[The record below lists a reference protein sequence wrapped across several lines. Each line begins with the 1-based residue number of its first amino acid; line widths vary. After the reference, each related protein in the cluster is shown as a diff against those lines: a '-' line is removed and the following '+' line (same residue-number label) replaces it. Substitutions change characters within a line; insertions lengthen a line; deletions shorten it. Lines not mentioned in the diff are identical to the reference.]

1 MRMINVEKRINSFEL
16 KIENY
21 TFESKKIHG
30 LIGQNGSGK
39 TTLLK
44 IISGILDIDNGEIN
58 FGDIGNLEKSIASQ
72 KPYIIHDSVYY
83 NLAYPLK
90 VRKVKEYDKEVD
102 KWLEICGLLDKKY
115 QYAPSLSS
123 GEKQKLSFARALIFK
138 PKLVLVDETFA
149 NLDPDGV
156 KIFEKIILEIQSK
169 DPITWIIV
177 SHNTDH
183 INKICEEIHF
193 LDKGS
198 FIKEHE

>member
-1 MRMINVEKRINSFEL
+1 MRMINIEKQINDFKL
-16 KIENY
+16 QIEDY
-21 TFESKKIHG
+21 TFEDRKIHG

-44 IISGILDIDNGEIN
+44 IISGMLKSDYGEID
-58 FGDIGNLEKSIASQ
+58 FGDIGDLEKSIASQ

-90 VRKVKEYDKEVD
+90 VRKVKDYDAEVD
-102 KWLEICGLLDKKY
+102 KWLNLCGLSDKKY

-123 GEKQKLSFARALIFK
+123 GEKQKLSFARSLIFN

-149 NLDPDGV
+149 NLDPDSV
-156 KIFEKIILEIQSK
+156 KIFEKIILDIQS
-169 DPITWIIV
+169 DNPITWIIV
-177 SHNTDH
+177 SHNTDQ